1 VGQPCDV
8 RATARAFIS
17 EAFEALAR
25 EHVIPTPVFHPY
37 VAVGRD
43 YYGDTIRVLDQYQA
57 FEQALEAVYPGRFA
71 EPRGRPHPEFA
82 TTHVFGFLEACIARC
97 GLAADFDPQG
107 EPVEESIEE
116 LLHVLAIDTYEMVCV
131 RHVSHLTSATRN
143 EIQLGDITVVPEPA
157 DWGGL
162 TDRVQHEIIGAA
174 QAWNRDDPRPYGP
187 PHSLLIARET
197 TADPD
202 VEGVKQRLSAR
213 ISRFLLLA
221 RLLTAGTAYTNY
233 EIVGSTTRVA
243 RMRPQMSEFQG
254 GLFGSMPIRRT
265 AKLSEANASAFAKLG
280 AALDAA
286 DVKREGMV
294 ATSFDVA
301 LSRLNRSYRSDSQY
315 EHVVDLATA
324 LEAALIGS
332 DKTKDEITLRLR
344 TRAAALLATPA
355 DPAEAVFEDVG
366 RLYDLRSK
374 LVHGGQIK
382 EAELAKFTKR
392 ISTMPADGVV
402 HGSWVALGYTVDR
415 MRDLVRRSILARVG
429 LASQPGALWSLA
441 SDAGVDAAL
450 TDDAQRRTWREHWR
464 QRLAELD
471 AGSAVDPPR
480 PAVDFL
486 SQEDV

>member
-1 VGQPCDV
+1 MGPPHDV
-8 RATARAFIS
+8 RATARTFIS
-17 EAFEALAR
+17 DAFDALAR
-25 EHVIPTPVFHPY
+25 EHVVPTPVFHPY

-43 YYGDTIRVLDQYQA
+43 YYGDTIRNLDGYQA
-57 FEQALEAVYPGRFA
+57 FEEALEHAYPDRFG
-71 EPRGRPHPEFA
+71 EPRARPHAEFA
-82 TTHVFGFLEACIARC
+82 STYVFSFLEACIARC
-97 GLAADFDPQG
+97 GLAANFDPTG
-107 EPVEESIEE
+107 EPVEESIDE
-116 LLHVLAIDTYEMVCV
+116 LLQVLASDTYEMVCV
-131 RHVSHLTSATRN
+131 RHVSHLTSSTES

-162 TDRVQHEIIGAA
+162 TDRVQHEIVGAA

-187 PHSLLIARET
+187 PHSLLIAREV

-202 VEGVKQRLSAR
+202 IEAVTYRLSAR
-213 ISRFLLLA
+213 ISRFLLLT
-221 RLLTAGTAYTNY
+221 RLLTAGTTYTNY
-233 EIVGSTTRVA
+233 ELVGLTTRVA
-243 RMRPQMSEFQG
+243 RMRPQMKESQG
-254 GLFGSMPIRRT
+254 GLFGGMPIRRT

-280 AALDAA
+280 VALDDA
-286 DVKREGMV
+286 DVRREGMV

-301 LSRLNRSYRSDSQY
+301 LSRLNRSYRSGSQD

-344 TRAAALLATPA
+344 TRAAALLATPE
-355 DPAEAVFEDVG
+355 DPAEAVFDDVG

-382 EAELAKFTKR
+382 EAELAKLTKR
-392 ISTMPADGVV
+392 ISTMPSAAVV
-402 HGSWVALGYTVDR
+402 HGSWVALGYAVDR
-415 MRDLVRRSILARVG
+415 MRDLVRRAILARVS
-429 LASQPGALWSLA
+429 LANQPGALWSLA
-441 SDAGVDAAL
+441 SDTRVDAAL

-471 AGSAVDPPR
+471 AGFAADPPR

-486 SQEDV
+486 SQEDA